1 MSTNVQVRVIT
12 GEFEK
17 KAMKTIAS
25 GKMRIGI
32 EKEEEEGKENVTS
45 IVVYDGVLKDG
56 IIKKANEEVKE
67 KQKIKLKKR

>member
-1 MSTNVQVRVIT
+1 MYKLELLLANLK
-12 GEFEK
+12 K

-25 GKMRIGI
+25 GKRRIGI

-67 KQKIKLKKR
+67 K

>member
-12 GEFEK
+12 GKFEEEVVN
-17 KAMKTIAS
+17 TIAS
-25 GKMRIGI
+25 GTMRIGI
-32 EKEEEEGKENVTS
+32 EKEKEKENVTSS

-67 KQKIKLKKR
+67 K

>member
-56 IIKKANEEVKE
+56 IIKKANQEVKE
-67 KQKIKLKKR
+67 K

>member
-12 GEFEK
+12 GEFEEE
-17 KAMKTIAS
+17 AVNTIAS
-25 GKMRIGI
+25 GTMRIGI
-32 EKEEEEGKENVTS
+32 GKENVTS

-67 KQKIKLKKR
+67 NRR

>member
-17 KAMKTIAS
+17 KAMKTIAR
-25 GKMRIGI
+25 GTMRIG
-32 EKEEEEGKENVTS
+32 KEIGKENVTS
-45 IVVYDGVLKDG
+45 IPTYDGVFEDG

-67 KQKIKLKKR
+67 K

>member
-45 IVVYDGVLKDG
+45 IVVYDGILKDG

-67 KQKIKLKKR
+67 K

>member
-25 GKMRIGI
+25 GKMRIGK

-45 IVVYDGVLKDG
+45 IVVYDGILKDG

-67 KQKIKLKKR
+67 K

>member
-17 KAMKTIAS
+17 KTMKTIAS

-67 KQKIKLKKR
+67 K

>member
-17 KAMKTIAS
+17 KAIKMKTIAS

-32 EKEEEEGKENVTS
+32 EKEEEGKENVTS

-67 KQKIKLKKR
+67 K

>member
-32 EKEEEEGKENVTS
+32 EKEEEEEKENVTS
-45 IVVYDGVLKDG
+45 IVVYDGILKDG

-67 KQKIKLKKR
+67 K

>member
-45 IVVYDGVLKDG
+45 IVVYDGGLKDG

-67 KQKIKLKKR
+67 K

>member
-56 IIKKANEEVKE
+56 IINKANEEVKE
-67 KQKIKLKKR
+67 K

>member
-56 IIKKANEEVKE
+56 IIKKANEDVKE
-67 KQKIKLKKR
+67 K

>member
-12 GEFEK
+12 GEFEEE
-17 KAMKTIAS
+17 AVNTIAS
-25 GKMRIGI
+25 GTMRIGI
-32 EKEEEEGKENVTS
+32 EKEKGKENVTS

-67 KQKIKLKKR
+67 NRR

>member
-17 KAMKTIAS
+17 KAMKIIAS

-67 KQKIKLKKR
+67 K

>member
-12 GEFEK
+12 GEFGK

-67 KQKIKLKKR
+67 K

>member
-32 EKEEEEGKENVTS
+32 EKEEEEGKENVAS

-67 KQKIKLKKR
+67 K

>member
-32 EKEEEEGKENVTS
+32 EKEEEEGKEKVTS

-67 KQKIKLKKR
+67 K

>member
-32 EKEEEEGKENVTS
+32 ENEEEEGKENVTS

-67 KQKIKLKKR
+67 K

>member
-17 KAMKTIAS
+17 KTMKTIAS

-45 IVVYDGVLKDG
+45 TVVYDGVLKDG

-67 KQKIKLKKR
+67 K

>member
-32 EKEEEEGKENVTS
+32 EKEEEEGKEKSASFV
-45 IVVYDGVLKDG
+45 
-56 IIKKANEEVKE
+56 
-67 KQKIKLKKR
+67 

>member
-32 EKEEEEGKENVTS
+32 EKEEEGKKNVTS
-45 IVVYDGVLKDG
+45 IVVYDGILKDG

-67 KQKIKLKKR
+67 K

>member
-67 KQKIKLKKR
+67 K

>member
-12 GEFEK
+12 GKFEEE
-17 KAMKTIAS
+17 AVNTIAS
-25 GKMRIGI
+25 GTMRIGI
-32 EKEEEEGKENVTS
+32 EKEKGNVTS

-67 KQKIKLKKR
+67 NRR